1 MGPGLRRDGEQGKSR
16 IVTMFAEANWI
27 TASFAGVTEVLV
39 PALVRCRPM
48 SRMTWLEHWLRR
60 QRSGLFGSSRLTG
73 RSRWQTAERDIR
85 MSSKDQLKRAV
96 CETIDRH

>member
-39 PALVRCRPM
+39 PALVRRRPNK
-48 SRMTWLEHWLRR
+48 SYDLVGTLVE
-60 QRSGLFGSSRLTG
+60 
-73 RSRWQTAERDIR
+73 TATLWSFWVIPVNWEVQVANRG
-85 MSSKDQLKRAV
+85 A
-96 CETIDRH
+96 RHPNE